1 VSAYDL
7 ARWAADAFAGYDLA
21 ATHRIVTAATGPGPL
36 PHWVSARAD
45 PYTGQVALPRPVGVV
60 SARVT
65 PESVHEV
72 VRRVLLTRNAL
83 LVEGADVAPLAQR
96 AEAAGAPAGVLQT
109 AGVPGPADAVLG
121 PPADAPVVVIVDAG
135 AVAGVIDPGAVVLA
149 VGDGYRDLAHVL
161 RAARGVLRE
170 TGGDRVRIHSA
181 DPDGPLRVAAALP
194 VSRLAAGDG
203 DMPPA
208 APDGLVTWTRIGGG
222 VPLARQPW
230 VAPAGPVPVYPYAS
244 NEAR

>member
-1 VSAYDL
+1 MSAYDL

-36 PHWVSARAD
+36 PDYVSARAD
-45 PYTGQVALPRPVGVV
+45 PYTGGVALPRPVGVV

-65 PESVHEV
+65 PDRLDEV

-83 LVEGADVAPLAQR
+83 LVDGADVAPQARR

-109 AGVPGPADAVLG
+109 VGGPAPGAFPLD
-121 PPADAPVVVIVDAG
+121 PPDGSPVVVIVDAG
-135 AVAGVIDPGAVVLA
+135 AVAGLIDPGAVVLT
-149 VGDGYRDLAHVL
+149 VGAGYRDLGHAL

-194 VSRLAAGDG
+194 VSRVAAGDG

-208 APDGLVTWTRIGGG
+208 APDGLITWTRIGGG

-230 VAPAGPVPVYPYAS
+230 VAPATPVPAYPYAS